1 MLADVWV
8 EEIIKILVGVFV
20 INVWTGVVIDT
31 LSGVSAE
38 VIIDVV
44 DCDIGVEALTAVN
57 ANVVVAAMTA
67 LEFAMSAPCEEPI
80 SFC

>member
-1 MLADVWV
+1 MIFNRFTHPCVIIDVLADVWV

-57 ANVVVAAMTA
+57 ANVVVATMTD
-67 LEFAMSAPCEEPI
+67 L
-80 SFC
+80 